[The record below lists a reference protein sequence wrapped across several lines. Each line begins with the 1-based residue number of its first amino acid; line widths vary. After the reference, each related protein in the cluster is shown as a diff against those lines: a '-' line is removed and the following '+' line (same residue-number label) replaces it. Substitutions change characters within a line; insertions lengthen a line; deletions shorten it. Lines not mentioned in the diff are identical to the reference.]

1 MLRIPYALASRYP
14 GQVTISNKNM
24 QIKFAIQN
32 MEGEHAS
39 FLVEKIAPAF
49 GMEIVEQKVSKQK
62 AFYTLEGHPSNA
74 QSFERYLRMEVL
86 NNHGLYQ
93 ER

>member
-1 MLRIPYALASRYP
+1 
-14 GQVTISNKNM
+14 M

-62 AFYTLEGHPSNA
+62 AFYTLEGHPK
-74 QSFERYLRMEVL
+74 
-86 NNHGLYQ
+86 
-93 ER
+93 